1 MPVIL
6 ALGRLKQEDKLEP
19 SLGYITFPVSKKK
32 KKKSFLQKRSGLSP
46 WDRSG
51 LSVKVSPVQQ
61 QGVKPT
67 R

>member
-32 KKKSFLQKRSGLSP
+32 KKKELSSEKIWAEP
-46 WDRSG
+46 MG
-51 LSVKVSPVQQ
+51 
-61 QGVKPT
+61 
-67 R
+67 